1 MRKAVEIPVY
11 ATVRLCSANS
21 RTASTCSRFTP
32 GNHRRKSSTPA
43 PSSRFSKRAF
53 TGTRVPLNSHTS
65 LIGLERRDRQE
76 VLRLARVLAEAKSF
90 QTLKIAELERHREGR
105 FNLDDREMLSQ
116 ARDLAFSHG
125 YTVP

>member
-32 GNHRRKSSTPA
+32 GNHRRKSPTPA

-53 TGTRVPLNSHTS
+53 TGTRVPLNSHTPLTFPGTRS
-65 LIGLERRDRQE
+65 YSRTLIPHANRNAVGK
-76 VLRLARVLAEAKSF
+76 RVTTGWHSDESREPFVEFHGF
-90 QTLKIAELERHREGR
+90 QSPGGKPEGGQP
-105 FNLDDREMLSQ
+105 F
-116 ARDLAFSHG
+116 
-125 YTVP
+125 